1 MLHDQEHVSYVDA
14 DNPIPV
20 LFGDIT
26 GRCRGLLGPALLKA
40 TSRPRALTVAVHD
53 GGVREVEQVG
63 PFGVVEL
70 QRPGQ
75 GVEDRCRDSS
85 DRAALELGVV
95 LDADRGT

>member
-1 MLHDQEHVSYVDA
+1 
-14 DNPIPV
+14 
-20 LFGDIT
+20 
-26 GRCRGLLGPALLKA
+26 
-40 TSRPRALTVAVHD
+40 LTVAVHD

-85 DRAALELGVV
+85 DRAALELGVG